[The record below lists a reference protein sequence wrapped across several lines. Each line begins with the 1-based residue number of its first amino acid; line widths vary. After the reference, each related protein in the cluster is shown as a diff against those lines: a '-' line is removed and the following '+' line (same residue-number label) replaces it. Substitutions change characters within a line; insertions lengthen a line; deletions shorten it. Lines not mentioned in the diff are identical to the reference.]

1 VLQSVLIEANP
12 WAGSRRH
19 SITIEW
25 PMTKPWLSVIVPSH
39 NGERWLGAALH
50 SLVDQR
56 EQGIEVIVIDTSN
69 TDVSLRIAEG
79 FSDELNIHTERRP
92 DLLGWELKVNYGVSV
107 ARGDRISILHQ
118 DDLWLPGRCAEL
130 RKWLSCERDAVMHLH
145 PSYIIDE
152 AGRRLGVWR
161 CPLSDGRSPQDV
173 LLERLLVQNF
183 ISIPAPIIGRDAYLS
198 VGGLDEKL
206 WYTQDWDLYL
216 KLAAF
221 GNVYYHSTP
230 LTCFRIHKNSLTM
243 SGSRDKS
250 DFRRQHEIVVDRH
263 IKKVAGSYQAEVA
276 RLAQTSIDVNTALA
290 AAVGG
295 EVNQVFVALT
305 SVLRLGPR
313 GMTRYFHHSRIV
325 DRVLP
330 RLRALVTRRF

>member
-1 VLQSVLIEANP
+1 MP
-12 WAGSRRH
+12 
-19 SITIEW
+19 
-25 PMTKPWLSVIVPSH
+25 KPWLSVIIPSH
-39 NGERWLGAALH
+39 NGERWLGAALQ

-56 EQGIEVIVIDTSN
+56 EQSVEVILIDTST
-69 TDVSLRIAEG
+69 TDVSLRIVDG
-79 FSDELNIHTERRP
+79 FSDKLDIHAERRP
-92 DLLGWELKVNYGVSV
+92 DLLGWELKVNYGVSL

-118 DDLWLPGRCAEL
+118 DDLWLPSRCAEL
-130 RKWLSCERDAVMHLH
+130 RKWLSRERDAVMHLH

-152 AGRRLGVWR
+152 AGTRLGLWR
-161 CPLSDGRSPQDV
+161 CPLPDGPSPQNI

-183 ISIPAPIIGRDAYLS
+183 ISIPAPTIGRDAYLS
-198 VGGLDEKL
+198 VGGLDGEL

-263 IKKVAGSYQAEVA
+263 IKKIPAHSQAEVL
-276 RLAQTSIDVNTALA
+276 RLAHASIYVNTSLA
-290 AAVGG
+290 AAIGG
-295 EVNQVFVALT
+295 EVKQVLVALT

-313 GMTRYFHHSRIV
+313 RITRYFSYSRIA
-325 DRVLP
+325 DRVFP
-330 RLRALVTRRF
+330 RLRALAARRF